1 MLKCAK
7 CGQEMVEGT
16 TVCPSWG
23 TPVSGGVLKQLPQIG
38 FGEAIKLCFS
48 KYATFSGR
56 ARRSEYWYFVLF
68 NFIIGLVLGMIPF
81 LGWVLG
87 IIYSLATV
95 VPSLAV
101 GARRLHDSG
110 KSALL
115 LLLLLIP
122 VIGGIIILVLTLID
136 SDKGD
141 NQYGPSTKYVVE

>member
-1 MLKCAK
+1 
-7 CGQEMVEGT
+7 
-16 TVCPSWG
+16 
-23 TPVSGGVLKQLPQIG
+23 
-38 FGEAIKLCFS
+38 
-48 KYATFSGR
+48 
-56 ARRSEYWYFVLF
+56 
-68 NFIIGLVLGMIPF
+68 MIPF